1 MLPRTPLFTLLA
13 TSLLAAPSIE
23 PLQLPALSS
32 ASEEIQNTISFES
45 PQNSSD
51 EKYTLRGTV
60 VNSLTGDPI
69 RGALVQIYFLGQTSM
84 LTGPDGK
91 FQFDGLPDGQTA
103 ITVRKPGFFTQEEI
117 QPSAGGQRLATTGPN
132 TSQVVLKLIPE
143 GVIYG
148 KISEDD
154 GEPIEGLPI
163 RLLVQRLQNG
173 RKVWEERTGTATDE
187 EGMFRIAE
195 LHPGDY
201 FLSAGPSR
209 VPVTFPSKFSGFRP
223 GLMHCERI
231 RRAHKVKRSLPL
243 SL

>member
-1 MLPRTPLFTLLA
+1 MLSRTPLFTLLA
-13 TSLLAAPSIE
+13 TSLLAAPSLE
-23 PLQLPALSS
+23 PPLLGALSS
-32 ASEEIQNTISFES
+32 ASEEIQNAAWFES
-45 PQNSSD
+45 LQNSND
-51 EKYTLRGTV
+51 DKYTLQGKV
-60 VNSLTGDPI
+60 VNSLTGELI

-91 FQFDGLPDGQTA
+91 FQFDGLPAGQTA

-163 RLLVQRLQNG
+163 QLLVQRLQNG
-173 RKVWEERTGTATDE
+173 RKVWTIFFPQDRA
-187 EGMFRIAE
+187 A
-195 LHPGDY
+195 
-201 FLSAGPSR
+201 
-209 VPVTFPSKFSGFRP
+209 FPSLFLPNCQSRGR
-223 GLMHCERI
+223 
-231 RRAHKVKRSLPL
+231 KVFPSHFIPAVPIWPRLRQSRSLREGG
-243 SL
+243 SK